1 MSCQNDC
8 DRRGV
13 RGTGHCVGDVV
24 RRILDAQRKAADE
37 SDYGCTTSCDRS
49 IDDLLSPSRRG
60 PSRHTTI
67 PFMLTCK
74 DGCSTFFGS
83 GFTDHGHHRHR
94 HFHCIESPI
103 FKVRGFVRGSK
114 NCARIELLKPVYHH
128 EHDHDHGPREDDDL
142 TDYHHGNHSNNS
154 VCGYFG
160 GRPIKNFCHTG
171 VCITVDLDCFCGI
184 SCLDPV
190 TPED

>member
-1 MSCQNDC
+1 MMDA
-8 DRRGV
+8 V
-13 RGTGHCVGDVV
+13 RSSVLALQTVV
-24 RRILDAQRKAADE
+24 TIDI
-37 SDYGCTTSCDRS
+37 TITIS
-49 IDDLLSPSRRG
+49 IALPV
-60 PSRHTTI
+60 
-67 PFMLTCK
+67 
-74 DGCSTFFGS
+74 
-83 GFTDHGHHRHR
+83 
-94 HFHCIESPI
+94 

-128 EHDHDHGPREDDDL
+128 EPRDHDDMVDDYND
-142 TDYHHGNHSNNS
+142 DKCNNS

>member
-1 MSCQNDC
+1 MGCQNDC

-13 RGTGHCVGDVV
+13 RSTGQCVTDEV

-37 SDYGCTTSCDRS
+37 SDYGCSTSCERS

-67 PFMLTCK
+67 PFMLTCN

-83 GFTDHGHHRHR
+83 GFTNSGYHRHHRHHH
-94 HFHCIESPI
+94 HFHCIESPV

-114 NCARIELLKPVYHH
+114 NCARVELLKPVYHH
-128 EHDHDHGPREDDDL
+128 EPRDHDDMVDDYND
-142 TDYHHGNHSNNS
+142 DKCNNS